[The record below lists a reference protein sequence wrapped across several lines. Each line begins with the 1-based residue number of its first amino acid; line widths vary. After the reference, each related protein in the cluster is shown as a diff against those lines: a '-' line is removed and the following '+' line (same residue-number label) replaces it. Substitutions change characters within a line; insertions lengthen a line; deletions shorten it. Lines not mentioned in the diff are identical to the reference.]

1 MSDQIRNTPTIDSVT
16 REIEAFEARYGLE
29 TEVFVAENGRVLA
42 VDPDD
47 GVEWLYL
54 VEQLQVLR
62 ELAVESLYASSQNT
76 THLQNDAYP
85 LEKLAA

>member
-1 MSDQIRNTPTIDSVT
+1 MFDQIRNTPTIESVT
-16 REIEAFEARYGLE
+16 RQIEALEARYGLE
-29 TEVFVAENGRVLA
+29 TEEFVAEDGRVA
-42 VDPDD
+42 SVDPDD

-62 ELAVESLYASSQNT
+62 ELAVESLYARSQTT
-76 THLQNDAYP
+76 THLHNEAYP